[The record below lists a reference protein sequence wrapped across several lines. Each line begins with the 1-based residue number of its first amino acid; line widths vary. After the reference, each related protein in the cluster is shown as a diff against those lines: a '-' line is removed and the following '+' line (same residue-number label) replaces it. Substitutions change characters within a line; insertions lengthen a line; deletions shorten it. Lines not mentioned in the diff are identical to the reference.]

1 YVHDINALPGLV
13 ETITK
18 SNSITVDKLFADDG
32 TYDSNDIFKC
42 IIDNGIIP
50 CIKVRKNAK
59 VRLKTSHI
67 LRNISV

>member
-1 YVHDINALPGLV
+1 MKIHIATVDVKSKKILSMKITADEYVHDINALPGLV

-42 IIDNGIIP
+42 
-50 CIKVRKNAK
+50 
-59 VRLKTSHI
+59 
-67 LRNISV
+67 